1 VGGTTKDVTTRAM
14 IGGFVV
20 VVGASAA
27 AWALTN
33 PQGAPAATVVRALA
47 DCAGAATLGLAVVP
61 MLDTV
66 RYREQLTL
74 GLAVH
79 SGGRPVSGCSP
90 NCVASRWAP
99 PRPRPFR

>member
-74 GLAVH
+74 RT
-79 SGGRPVSGCSP
+79 GRSLG
-90 NCVASRWAP
+90 
-99 PRPRPFR
+99 